1 MYNLQLTLRCPQCA
15 STYAKHTVWLM
26 SIHRVCRVPCQA
38 GFVSSQLWISPR
50 LLLSVTSGLQCKSV
64 PSFHSGLLSLVWVDG
79 WCIKQLSSKI
89 SYNTLDS
96 LFSQPPPPISSPTPF
111 RLVPRISH
119 CRNGIGSKAQRRGLK
134 WREGSSLGFVEIFI
148 GQGWLVKLNIY
159 ADLTCLF
166 NLCLGKYVSKVITFY
181 VPGWLHWNA

>member
-64 PSFHSGLLSLVWVDG
+64 PSFHSGLLSLVRVDG

-96 LFSQPPPPISSPTPF
+96 LFSQPPPPP
-111 RLVPRISH
+111 SH
-119 CRNGIGSKAQRRGLK
+119 FFPHALSTRPSYLPLPKWNWIKGAKKGVEVEGGVLIGFC
-134 WREGSSLGFVEIFI
+134 W
-148 GQGWLVKLNIY
+148 NIY
-159 ADLTCLF
+159 RSGLT
-166 NLCLGKYVSKVITFY
+166 G
-181 VPGWLHWNA
+181 

>member
-96 LFSQPPPPISSPTPF
+96 LFSQAHPPPLPFLPPRPFDSSLVSPTAEME
-111 RLVPRISH
+111 LD
-119 CRNGIGSKAQRRGLK
+119 QRRKEGGWSGGRGPHWVLLK
-134 WREGSSLGFVEIFI
+134 YL
-148 GQGWLVKLNIY
+148 
-159 ADLTCLF
+159 
-166 NLCLGKYVSKVITFY
+166 
-181 VPGWLHWNA
+181 